1 MVFAGITFLY
11 WFLPAVVILYFI
23 SPKRLRN
30 SVLLLSGLVFYGWGE
45 PKTLPLLVFSILIG
59 YGAGLG
65 IGSCRTQKAAR
76 IWMWISVA
84 AELSFLL
91 YFKYADFFIINVN
104 RMTGLE
110 IPLLRVL
117 LPVGISFYTFQII
130 SYLADVYRGSVK
142 PQKNIID
149 FAMYVCL
156 FTQLVAGPII
166 RYTDMEG
173 QMKDHRTDA
182 GGLAEGIRRVILG
195 LSKKVL
201 LADVFGEFCQQV
213 TEAAEPSVLFLWLSA
228 IAFTLQIYFDFS
240 GYSDM
245 AIGLGRIFGFQFP
258 ENFRY
263 PYCAESITEF
273 WRRWHISLGT
283 WFRDYVYIPL
293 GGNRCKPWKWMR
305 NILIVWLLTGFWHG
319 AEWNF
324 LLWGL
329 YFAVILVLEKLIRR
343 GKRAGEIKVGQ
354 EEENNQ
360 RAFIKKVVKKVAAHG
375 WVILLVVFSFV
386 IFQETDL
393 PRLGT
398 TLCGMLGLG
407 GLPWSTSETW
417 YYFRSYS
424 MIFLL
429 GLLGCTPLCKW
440 AVERMEEKA
449 WGSRLAKAAEP
460 VILAVLLL
468 AATAYLV
475 NGTFHP
481 FLYFR
486 F

>member
-11 WFLPAVVILYFI
+11 WFLPIVVILYFA

-30 SVLLLSGLVFYGWGE
+30 GVLLLSSLVFYGWGE
-45 PKTLPLLVFSILIG
+45 PKTLPLLVLSILIG
-59 YGAGLG
+59 YGAGVG
-65 IGSCRTQKAAR
+65 IGSSGSKKAAR
-76 IWMWISVA
+76 IWLWSSVA
-84 AELSFLL
+84 AELGSLL

-130 SYLADVYRGSVK
+130 SYLADVYGGSVK
-142 PQKNIID
+142 PQKNVID

-156 FTQLVAGPII
+156 FTQLAAGPII

-173 QMKDHRTDA
+173 QMKDHRTNVND
-182 GGLAEGIRRVILG
+182 LAEGIRRVILG

-201 LADVFGEFCQQV
+201 LADAFGEFCQQV
-213 TEAAEPSVLFLWLSA
+213 KVAAGPSVLFLWLSA
-228 IAFTLQIYFDFS
+228 LAFTLQIYFDFS

-293 GGNRCKPWKWMR
+293 GGNRCKPWKWVW

-343 GKRAGEIKVGQ
+343 GSRAREIKEGQ
-354 EEENNQ
+354 REEDKG
-360 RAFIKKVVKKVAAHG
+360 RVSVKKVVGKIAAHG
-375 WVILLVVFSFV
+375 YVILLVIFSFV
-386 IFQETDL
+386 IFQETDMS
-393 PRLGT
+393 RLGT
-398 TLCGMLGLG
+398 TLSGMLGQRS
-407 GLPWSTSETW
+407 LPWSTPETW
-417 YYFRSYS
+417 YYLRSYGVV
-424 MIFLL
+424 FLL
-429 GLLGCTPLCKW
+429 GLIGCTPLCKR

-449 WGSRLAKAAEP
+449 WGNRLTKVAEP
-460 VILAVLLL
+460 VILAVFLLT
-468 AATAYLV
+468 ATAYLV